1 MKTALSTLSVIL
13 LTLALHANAQIRHI
27 IPPPFVFEEKSDT
40 VSICIIGDV
49 MMHERQL
56 GYDCSSFL
64 ANLKPLF
71 EDSDFALANMEFS
84 LGGKPY
90 SGYPAFSAPDSYAEY
105 VAGCG
110 VNVFLTAN
118 NHILDRGRKGMERTL
133 SVYRSMSDRVSFTGS
148 ASDEKEMESANPLIV
163 FRKGISIALINFTYG
178 TNFGKPAE
186 YPRPLYMDR
195 KELSEAVERARE
207 RGADFIIAL
216 PHWGPE
222 YVTTHS
228 KNQEE
233 WAEWLVGQGIDA
245 IVGSHPHVVQD
256 SSHIQGVP
264 VIYSV
269 GNAVSNMS
277 KRDTRLEL
285 AVRIRFVKKR
295 FTNETKMLE
304 PELIPLWCSLPGYL
318 CGSYCTIPVKEW
330 ATRRSE
336 WLNPYDYDNMVTT
349 VNRVSE
355 ATGLVL
361 LSGRNL

>member
-1 MKTALSTLSVIL
+1 M
-13 LTLALHANAQIRHI
+13 
-27 IPPPFVFEEKSDT
+27 
-40 VSICIIGDV
+40 
-49 MMHERQL
+49 
-56 GYDCSSFL
+56 
-64 ANLKPLF
+64 
-71 EDSDFALANMEFS
+71 
-84 LGGKPY
+84 
-90 SGYPAFSAPDSYAEY
+90 
-105 VAGCG
+105 
-110 VNVFLTAN
+110 
-118 NHILDRGRKGMERTL
+118 
-133 SVYRSMSDRVSFTGS
+133 
-148 ASDEKEMESANPLIV
+148 
-163 FRKGISIALINFTYG
+163 
-178 TNFGKPAE
+178 
-186 YPRPLYMDR
+186 
-195 KELSEAVERARE
+195 ERARE

-318 CGSYCTIPVKEW
+318 CGSFCTIPVKEW